1 MLYDQQDYFKLLN
14 KTFMNVKNLEFLK
27 EGLKYLG
34 FGDKLNSD
42 LEGKIKE
49 KPLEFKLNLVG
60 EFNKDNIKD
69 RVNYTLD
76 FKKSDQTD
84 MYFLN
89 RYLATLKNEDPKQEK
104 SQTFYITKNSGV
116 TAKEA
121 YNLLSGRA
129 VNKDLNNKEGQP
141 YNTWL
146 QLDFQEKDKNDNYKV
161 KQYHQGYGYDLEMVT
176 SKYPIKEQ
184 LNPEDKTKMMKSL
197 EKGNLTQVTFARE
210 GGEDK
215 MFIAANPQYK
225 TLDLYNAKM
234 EKQFQGIEKKGKQGE
249 DKSQEKKETQK
260 QDVDEEGEA
269 KKGKKSSKRKGI
281 GV

>member
-1 MLYDQQDYFKLLN
+1 
-14 KTFMNVKNLEFLK
+14 MNSKNFEFLK
-27 EGLKYLG
+27 DGLKYLG
-34 FGDKLNSD
+34 FGDKLNTD
-42 LEGKIKE
+42 LENKIKE
-49 KPLEFKLNLVG
+49 QPAEFKLNLVG

-69 RVNYTLD
+69 KVNYTLD

-84 MYFLN
+84 MYFFN
-89 RYLATLKNEDPKQEK
+89 RYQATLKADDPANEKT
-104 SQTFYITKNSGV
+104 QTFYITKNSGI

-141 YNTWL
+141 FNAWV

-161 KQYHQGYGYDLEMVT
+161 KQYHSGYGYDLDMAL

-184 LNPEDKTKMMKSL
+184 LDNEQKTKLIKSL

-215 MFIAANPQYK
+215 MYVAANPQYK
-225 TLDLYNAKM
+225 NIDLYDANMK
-234 EKQFQGIEKKGKQGE
+234 KQFQGIEKKEQNE
-249 DKSQEKKETQK
+249 PEKSKEKKEKVK
-260 QDVDEEGEA
+260 QDDDDDPA
-269 KKGKKSSKRKGI
+269 KVEKKSSKRR
-281 GV
+281 GVRA